1 VADESAARRDM
12 VDVLTEDHREVEEI
26 FTQLES
32 LPFGQEERRTLV
44 DQMTMELVRH
54 AVAEEQYL
62 YPTARKLLPDGDE
75 VADRELGEHAEVENL
90 LKDLERLDVGNP
102 DFDSRLTELMAAVR
116 QHVQEEE
123 GMLFP
128 RLVAAAGQDELL
140 DLGDKITRAK
150 RVAPTRPH
158 PSAPDRPPLNKL
170 LAPGTGLVD
179 RIRDALSGR
188 GKT

>member
-1 VADESAARRDM
+1 MVDEPDERRDM
-12 VDVLTEDHREVEEI
+12 IDVLTEDHREVEEI

-62 YPTARKLLPDGDE
+62 YPSARKMLPDGDE
-75 VADRELGEHAEVENL
+75 VADRELSEHAEVEKL
-90 LKDLERLDVGNP
+90 LKELERLDVSDA
-102 DFDSRLTELMAAVR
+102 DFDKRLGELMTAVR

-128 RLVAAAGQDELL
+128 RLVVAASRDELL

-150 RVAPTRPH
+150 RIAPTRAH

-170 LAPGTGLVD
+170 LAPGAGLVD
-179 RIRDALSGR
+179 RVRDALSGR
-188 GKT
+188 GRS